1 MGQEAGRRG
10 DGEQPFTGPGG
21 RSRSNKR
28 ILRSFWRPWAVERSD
43 KKVLVTMCIGE
54 EVMKNVLTWVGR
66 KIQWLFSNRG
76 GCVGDVE
83 ENRSQALLNL

>member
-1 MGQEAGRRG
+1 M
-10 DGEQPFTGPGG
+10 
-21 RSRSNKR
+21 
-28 ILRSFWRPWAVERSD
+28 ERSD